1 MRRRLA
7 IPALPALLLAAGCA
21 ADAPSSTAGDW
32 RVERDTI
39 GDTIVVRTLGGSVW
53 GRPATL
59 VEELSI
65 GALEGEDEVTF
76 GYVQELAPDP
86 EGGVYVFDANAP
98 ALRHFDASGR
108 YLRTLGREGAG
119 PGEYGKESLGIA
131 LRRDGRIVFRD
142 ASNQRVIVYDPD
154 GTPVA
159 HWPVVSGLYTSKAL
173 TVDTADHVFVRDML
187 EFPKPNQPWKVGLLH
202 FDPEGAFVDTIPSP
216 PFAGEPTHDDGGPF
230 TPRKLWALNRFG
242 DMIVGVGSRLAF
254 EVRRSDGKVV
264 RVEKPHDPVAVHP
277 EERAE
282 WEALFEWQRKRA
294 GAGAFDVGP
303 SIPDAKPAFQ
313 EIYAGE
319 RGRIWVQRHT
329 AAVKVEAEAR
339 KARPGGPPPITWE
352 EPAVFDVF
360 DRDGTYLGEVHA
372 PPRTTL
378 MAFRGDTVWGVRRGE
393 FDEPYVVR
401 FRVDHE

>member
-1 MRRRLA
+1 MRRLLA
-7 IPALPALLLAAGCA
+7 IPTLLLAAGCA

-39 GDTIVVRTLGGSVW
+39 GD
-53 GRPATL
+53 
-59 VEELSI
+59 
-65 GALEGEDEVTF
+65 
-76 GYVQELAPDP
+76 
-86 EGGVYVFDANAP
+86 
-98 ALRHFDASGR
+98 
-108 YLRTLGREGAG
+108 
-119 PGEYGKESLGIA
+119 
-131 LRRDGRIVFRD
+131 
-142 ASNQRVIVYDPD
+142 
-154 GTPVA
+154 
-159 HWPVVSGLYTSKAL
+159 
-173 TVDTADHVFVRDML
+173 
-187 EFPKPNQPWKVGLLH
+187 
-202 FDPEGAFVDTIPSP
+202 
-216 PFAGEPTHDDGGPF
+216 
-230 TPRKLWALNRFG
+230 
-242 DMIVGVGSRLAF
+242 MIVGV
-254 EVRRSDGKVV
+254 
-264 RVEKPHDPVAVHP
+264 
-277 EERAE
+277 
-282 WEALFEWQRKRA
+282 
-294 GAGAFDVGP
+294 GAFDVGP